1 MKRVQRIGASIG
13 LCTTL
18 LLGACADGT
27 GADSNG
33 TGGAAPPKTAT
44 ASVAE
49 AASHSPTT
57 IAPKNPLCGKASF
70 AEVSAVV
77 GGHFDKVDVIDEPD
91 LDYVECNF
99 LDSRDL
105 YAGLTIHFVSTA
117 KLVATK
123 SKWQTAA
130 AYFDEWSR
138 GGDPV
143 SGLGERATWTELPA
157 GLLVLAS
164 DQALQFS
171 ASKSDL
177 SDPSVRARFETL
189 ARAVVSRIP

>member
-1 MKRVQRIGASIG
+1 M
-13 LCTTL
+13 
-18 LLGACADGT
+18 T
-27 GADSNG
+27 GFD
-33 TGGAAPPKTAT
+33 
-44 ASVAE
+44 
-49 AASHSPTT
+49 
-57 IAPKNPLCGKASF
+57 
-70 AEVSAVV
+70 EVSAVV
-77 GGHFDKVDVIDEPD
+77 GGNFDKVDVIDEPD

-105 YAGLTIHFVSTA
+105 YAGFAIRFISTS

-138 GGDPV
+138 GGDRV
-143 SGLGERATWTELPA
+143 SGLGARAAWTELPA
-157 GLLVLAS
+157 GLLVLAG

-189 ARAVVSRIP
+189 AQTVVARIR

>member
-1 MKRVQRIGASIG
+1 
-13 LCTTL
+13 
-18 LLGACADGT
+18 
-27 GADSNG
+27 
-33 TGGAAPPKTAT
+33 
-44 ASVAE
+44 
-49 AASHSPTT
+49 
-57 IAPKNPLCGKASF
+57 
-70 AEVSAVV
+70 
-77 GGHFDKVDVIDEPD
+77 
-91 LDYVECNF
+91 VECNF

-130 AYFDEWSR
+130 AYFNEWSR
-138 GGDPV
+138 GGDVV
-143 SGLGERATWTELPA
+143 SGLGERAAWTELPA
-157 GLLVLAS
+157 GLLVLAG

-189 ARAVVSRIP
+189 AQTVVARIR